1 MCYPTTCSS
10 CSKTTWAGCGQH
22 ADQVMAEVP
31 KAQRCNC
38 APTSDTGSGFLRSLF
53 GR

>member
-1 MCYPTTCSS
+1 MCYPTTCSA

-22 ADQVMAEVP
+22 ADHVMTGVP
-31 KAQRCNC
+31 KAQRCTC
-38 APTSDTGSGFLRSLF
+38 APAADAPPGFFRSLF